1 MQKLNLF
8 LAQSL
13 SKTDE
18 RKVIKGWFHSVF
30 LNFFLYLVT
39 VNVISKRVEILKG

>member
-30 LNFFLYLVT
+30 LVFLYLVT
-39 VNVISKRVEILKG
+39 VECYHKRVEILKG